1 VSAGSQVTAP
11 GGGAAGPLVA
21 YRALFDTAA
30 EGFVADPDQEAVARR
45 LQALHDRLAAGLGAP
60 VPARRGFNPFVRS
73 ARSARAGEDDPRGIY
88 IHGGVGRGKSM
99 LMDLFFDAA
108 PLAPKRRVHHHHFMQ
123 EAHSEING
131 ALVSGKETGG
141 DSGLVRYAERLAE
154 GTRLLCFDDF
164 HVTDIGDAM
173 VLGPLFEALIEVGV
187 IVVLTSNRAPDGLYE
202 NGINRARFVPFINL
216 VQARLELVGLDGPI
230 DYRTR
235 FISRS
240 RLYHTPL
247 TDAAAVELD
256 HIFSH
261 LSDGIPPEPEIFD
274 VQGRT
279 LTIERTARGV
289 AMTTFD
295 ELCARALGPADYIAL
310 QAAFHTVILRDIP
323 CMGPEM
329 RNEAKRFVTLI
340 DVLYEHRVNFICSA
354 AAEPDELYTEGSGAF
369 EFTRTASRLKEM
381 QGPEYIAEAH
391 RL

>member
-1 VSAGSQVTAP
+1 MSAGV
-11 GGGAAGPLVA
+11 GPLAA
-21 YRALFDTAA
+21 YRALLSEAA
-30 EGFVADPDQEAVARR
+30 EGFIPDADQDAAVRR
-45 LQALHDRLAAGLGAP
+45 LQALHDRLSAGLSAP
-60 VPARRGFNPFVRS
+60 SARRSFNPF
-73 ARSARAGEDDPRGIY
+73 ARSPRAPKEDPRGIY

-108 PLAPKRRVHHHHFMQ
+108 RLTPKRRVHHHHFMQ
-123 EAHSEING
+123 EVHSEINR

-141 DSGLVRYAERLAE
+141 DSGLVRYARRLAE
-154 GTRLLCFDDF
+154 GVRLLCFDDF

-173 VLGPLFEALIEVGV
+173 VLGPLFEALIEAGV
-187 IVVLTSNRAPDGLYE
+187 IVVMTSNRTPDALYE
-202 NGINRARFVPFINL
+202 NGINRARFVPFIDL
-216 VQARLELVGLDGPI
+216 VKARLELVALDGPT

-247 TDAAAVELD
+247 SDAAEAALER
-256 HIFSH
+256 IFRH
-261 LSDGIPPEPEIFD
+261 LSDGIPPEPEVFD

-289 AMTTFD
+289 AFATFD

-323 CMGPEM
+323 RMGPEM

-354 AAEPDELYTEGSGAF
+354 AAEPDALYTAGSGAF

-381 QGPEYIAEAH
+381 QGPDYIAEAH
-391 RL
+391 RF

>member
-1 VSAGSQVTAP
+1 MSAG
-11 GGGAAGPLVA
+11 AGPLAA
-21 YRALFDTAA
+21 YRALLSEAA
-30 EGFVADPDQEAVARR
+30 EGFIPDADQDAAVRR
-45 LQALHDRLAAGLGAP
+45 LQALHDRLSAGLSAP
-60 VPARRGFNPFVRS
+60 SARRSCNPF
-73 ARSARAGEDDPRGIY
+73 ARSPRAPKEDPRGIY

-108 PLAPKRRVHHHHFMQ
+108 RLTPKRRVHHHHFMQ
-123 EAHSEING
+123 EVHSEINR
-131 ALVSGKETGG
+131 ALVNGKETGG
-141 DSGLVRYAERLAE
+141 DSGLVRYARRLAE
-154 GTRLLCFDDF
+154 GVRLLCFDDF

-173 VLGPLFEALIEVGV
+173 VLGPLFEALIEAGV
-187 IVVLTSNRAPDGLYE
+187 IVVMTSNRTPDALYE
-202 NGINRARFVPFINL
+202 NGINRARFVPFIDL
-216 VQARLELVGLDGPI
+216 VEARLELVALDGPT

-247 TDAAAVELD
+247 SDAAEAALER
-256 HIFSH
+256 IFRH
-261 LSDGIPPEPEIFD
+261 LSDGIPPEPEVFD

-289 AMTTFD
+289 AFATFD

-323 CMGPEM
+323 RMGPEM

-354 AAEPDELYTEGSGAF
+354 AAEPDALYTAGSGAF
-369 EFTRTASRLKEM
+369 EFTRPASRLKEM
-381 QGPEYIAEAH
+381 QGPDYIAEAH
-391 RL
+391 RF

>member
-1 VSAGSQVTAP
+1 MSAG
-11 GGGAAGPLVA
+11 GGPLAA
-21 YRALFDTAA
+21 YRALLSEAA
-30 EGFVADPDQEAVARR
+30 EGFIPDADQDAAVRR
-45 LQALHDRLAAGLGAP
+45 LQALHDRLTAGLSAP
-60 VPARRGFNPFVRS
+60 SARRSFNPF
-73 ARSARAGEDDPRGIY
+73 ARSPRAPMEDPRGIY

-108 PLAPKRRVHHHHFMQ
+108 RLTPKRRVHHHHFMQ
-123 EAHSEING
+123 EVHSEINR

-141 DSGLVRYAERLAE
+141 DSGLVRYARRLAE
-154 GTRLLCFDDF
+154 GVRLLCFDDF

-173 VLGPLFEALIEVGV
+173 VLGPLFEALIEAGV
-187 IVVLTSNRAPDGLYE
+187 IVVMTSNRTPDALYE
-202 NGINRARFVPFINL
+202 NGINRARFVPFIDL
-216 VQARLELVGLDGPI
+216 VKARLELVALDGPT

-247 TDAAAVELD
+247 SDAVEAALER
-256 HIFSH
+256 IFRH
-261 LSDGIPPEPEIFD
+261 LSDSIPPEPEVFD

-289 AMTTFD
+289 AFATFD

-323 CMGPEM
+323 RMGPEM

-354 AAEPDELYTEGSGAF
+354 AAEPDALYTAGSGAF

-381 QGPEYIAEAH
+381 QGPDYIAEAH
-391 RL
+391 RF